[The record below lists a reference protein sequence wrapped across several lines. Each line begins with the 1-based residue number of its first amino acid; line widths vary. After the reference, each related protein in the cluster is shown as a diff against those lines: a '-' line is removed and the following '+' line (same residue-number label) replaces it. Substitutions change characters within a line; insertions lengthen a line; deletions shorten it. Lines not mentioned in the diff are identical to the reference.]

1 MGKIRMSK
9 ASIKKPVDKK
19 AEAKKLA
26 IAGLIALLGFGFVAN
41 NNGWIELPFG
51 SDKKPQRN
59 KAPQNLAMPS
69 TPLPPGAEF
78 VPSDD
83 PNKPSKIVTT
93 VAPSPRVV
101 SAKSL
106 KDVVTDIVDASQDKE
121 AAIKGIDYT
130 AQLPGVN
137 KEFDVQAKKTEIAKL
152 RFEEAEWRQK
162 LSKLEAND
170 KDGFTGVKN
179 ESQSLDAMI
188 EDYTS
193 SVNEDVKVDESDDE
207 FSGPLMTDFMLD
219 GVTKGK
225 GEYLAYLSV
234 EDRKLKVKNGSV
246 LYGRYKVK
254 INATDDVLLC
264 EKNECVAVF

>member
-121 AAIKGIDYT
+121 AAIKGINYT

-207 FSGPLMTDFMLD
+207 FSDCFLVNSF
-219 GVTKGK
+219 
-225 GEYLAYLSV
+225 S
-234 EDRKLKVKNGSV
+234 
-246 LYGRYKVK
+246 
-254 INATDDVLLC
+254 
-264 EKNECVAVF
+264 